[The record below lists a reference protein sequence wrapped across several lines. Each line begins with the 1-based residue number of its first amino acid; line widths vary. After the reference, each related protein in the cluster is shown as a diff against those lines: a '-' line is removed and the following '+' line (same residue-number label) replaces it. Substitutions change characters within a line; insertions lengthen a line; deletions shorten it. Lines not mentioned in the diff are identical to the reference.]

1 MIPDTKQS
9 PSKGENFR
17 TNNCISCPNKNIDT
31 QLLFP
36 ISSQQALVG
45 PQYGFLGTT
54 CTEIVVFSQDHILG
68 PRILYFPDIMQL
80 LFSLACLTTISLKL

>member
-17 TNNCISCPNKNIDT
+17 TNNYILCPNKKYRHIT
-31 QLLFP
+31 SVSHLF
-36 ISSQQALVG
+36 ISI
-45 PQYGFLGTT
+45 QYDFLETT
-54 CTEIVVFSQDHILG
+54 CTEIVVFSQEHILG
-68 PRILYFPDIMQL
+68 PGILYFLDVMQL